1 MNPTSPERV
10 RQDSRLIRQTLLKLS
25 SPRLV
30 ARAIVIAIALV
41 IWLLV
46 AQRIL
51 AFGAT
56 LDYQFLHPLGAST
69 IELLNR
75 INPYLWW
82 AVAAIWSLIVFFSVR
97 AWLRGNMEA
106 ARLRPVPADTF
117 ADLAGE
123 LSDEVIA
130 VMRWSWGSRDEP
142 FTVGDLQRTL
152 WEIRHGR
159 IAKIGMVREQEAL
172 LGIPASVPGRMDR
185 GERTERLDRRPGEP
199 LAGGRDLPGERRRAV
214 RAGIPADEPGLYR
227 PGAAQPGAAQP
238 GAARPGAARPGTG
251 DPEDPPRHIEPR
263 IGPIK

>member
-1 MNPTSPERV
+1 MMNTTSPERV
-10 RQDSRLIRQTLLKLS
+10 RQDGRLIRQTLLKLS

-30 ARAIVIAIALV
+30 LRAVVIAVAVV

-82 AVAAIWSLIVFFSVR
+82 AVALVWTLIVFFAVR
-97 AWLRGNMEA
+97 GWLRANMEA
-106 ARLRPVPADTF
+106 ARLRTVPADTF
-117 ADLAGE
+117 AELAGE
-123 LSDEVIA
+123 LSDEVIG

-152 WEIRHGR
+152 WELRHGR
-159 IAKIGMVREQEAL
+159 IAKIAMVREQEAL
-172 LGIPASVPGRMDR
+172 LGMPAVIPGRVDR
-185 GERTERLDRRPGEP
+185 GDAVARPDR
-199 LAGGRDLPGERRRAV
+199 GGRAGLGRPDRAAPLGGELLGEHRRGV
-214 RAGIPADEPGLYR
+214 RAGVAADGPV
-227 PGAAQPGAAQP
+227 
-238 GAARPGAARPGTG
+238 
-251 DPEDPPRHIEPR
+251 EPR

>member
-1 MNPTSPERV
+1 MMNPTSPERV

-30 ARAIVIAIALV
+30 VRAIVIAVAVV

-56 LDYQFLHPLGAST
+56 LDYQFLHPLGAAT

-82 AVAAIWSLIVFFSVR
+82 AVAAIWSLIVFFAVR
-97 AWLRGNMEA
+97 GWMRGNMET
-106 ARLRPVPADTF
+106 ARLRIVPADTF

-130 VMRWSWGSRDEP
+130 VMRWSWGNRDEP

-159 IAKIGMVREQEAL
+159 IAKIAMVHEQEAL
-172 LGIPASVPGRMDR
+172 LRIPQAVPGRLDR
-185 GERTERLDRRPGEP
+185 GDPGARAARAERP
-199 LAGGRDLPGERRRAV
+199 LPVGRELPGERRRPL
-214 RAGIPADEPGLYR
+214 RAEARTEADTNGP
-227 PGAAQPGAAQP
+227 
-238 GAARPGAARPGTG
+238 
-251 DPEDPPRHIEPR
+251 IEPR
-263 IGPIK
+263 IGPIE

>member
-1 MNPTSPERV
+1 MMNPTSPERV

-30 ARAIVIAIALV
+30 VRAIVIAVAVV

-56 LDYQFLHPLGAST
+56 IDYQFLHPLGAAT
-69 IELLNR
+69 IDMLNR

-82 AVAAIWSLIVFFSVR
+82 AVTAIWTLIVFFAVR
-97 AWLRGNMEA
+97 GWLRGNIES
-106 ARLRPVPADTF
+106 ARLRVVPADVF
-117 ADLAGE
+117 ADLAAE
-123 LSDEVIA
+123 LGDEAIA

-159 IAKIGMVREQEAL
+159 IAKIAMVREQESL
-172 LGIPASVPGRMDR
+172 LGIPEAVPGRLDR
-185 GERTERLDRRPGEP
+185 GERLPRPVRDRADRADRLDRPVGAGLADRPLGDS
-199 LAGGRDLPGERRRAV
+199 RDLPGERRRAV
-214 RAGIPADEPGLYR
+214 RAGVDADRPVEP
-227 PGAAQPGAAQP
+227 
-238 GAARPGAARPGTG
+238 
-251 DPEDPPRHIEPR
+251 HIEPR

>member
-1 MNPTSPERV
+1 MMNPTSPERV

-25 SPRLV
+25 SSRLAV
-30 ARAIVIAIALV
+30 RAIVIAVAVV

-82 AVAAIWSLIVFFSVR
+82 AVAAIWSLIVFFAVR
-97 AWLRGNMEA
+97 GWLRGNMEA
-106 ARLRPVPADTF
+106 ERLRTVPADTF
-117 ADLAGE
+117 ADLAAE
-123 LSDEVIA
+123 LGDEA
-130 VMRWSWGSRDEP
+130 LGVMRWSWGSRDEP

-159 IAKIGMVREQEAL
+159 IAKIAMVREQEAM
-172 LGIPASVPGRMDR
+172 LGIPQGVPGRIDR
-185 GERTERLDRRPGEP
+185 GDRAARPDRAERAERP
-199 LAGGRDLPGERRRAV
+199 LASGRELPGERRRPL
-214 RAGIPADEPGLYR
+214 RAGIEAEGP
-227 PGAAQPGAAQP
+227 
-238 GAARPGAARPGTG
+238 
-251 DPEDPPRHIEPR
+251 IEPR

>member
-1 MNPTSPERV
+1 MMNPTSPERA

-30 ARAIVIAIALV
+30 VRAIVIVVAAV

-51 AFGAT
+51 TFGDT
-56 LDYQFLHPLGAST
+56 IDYQFLHPLGQAT
-69 IELLNR
+69 IDLLGR

-82 AVAAIWSLIVFFSVR
+82 AVAAIWSLIVFYAVR
-97 AWLRGNMEA
+97 GWLRGNMDA
-106 ARLRPVPADTF
+106 ARLRTVPADTF
-117 ADLAGE
+117 ADLAAELGE
-123 LSDEVIA
+123 DALA

-159 IAKIGMVREQEAL
+159 VEKIAMVRDQEAL
-172 LGIPASVPGRMDR
+172 LGIPPQVPGRIDR
-185 GERTERLDRRPGEP
+185 GDRLERGDRPERGVPPGRE
-199 LAGGRDLPGERRRAV
+199 LSGERRRAV
-214 RAGIPADEPGLYR
+214 RAGVEPDR
-227 PGAAQPGAAQP
+227 APV
-238 GAARPGAARPGTG
+238 
-251 DPEDPPRHIEPR
+251 EPR

>member
-1 MNPTSPERV
+1 MMNPTSPERV

-30 ARAIVIAIALV
+30 VRAIVIAVAAV

-51 AFGAT
+51 TFGDT
-56 LDYQFLHPLGAST
+56 IDYQFLHPLGQAT
-69 IELLNR
+69 IDLLGR

-82 AVAAIWSLIVFFSVR
+82 AVAAIWSLIVFYAVR
-97 AWLRGNMEA
+97 GWLRGNMDA
-106 ARLRPVPADTF
+106 ARLRTVPADTF
-117 ADLAGE
+117 ADLASELGE
-123 LSDEVIA
+123 DSIS

-159 IAKIGMVREQEAL
+159 VEKIAMVRDQEAL
-172 LGIPASVPGRMDR
+172 LGIPPQVPGRIDR
-185 GERTERLDRRPGEP
+185 GDRPDHGDRPDRGVP
-199 LAGGRDLPGERRRAV
+199 SGRELPGERRRPV
-214 RAGIPADEPGLYR
+214 RAGVEPDR
-227 PGAAQPGAAQP
+227 APV
-238 GAARPGAARPGTG
+238 
-251 DPEDPPRHIEPR
+251 EPR